1 VIGDLELLR
10 LEIDGDIGTLVLDRP
25 GDHNGFSHEMV
36 EELAATCAWL
46 ADRAPLRAVV
56 LTGAGRSFCAG
67 GDVSLF
73 RDAWVTDRDGMVAAL
88 RRLTGVLNEA
98 ILSLRR
104 VRYPVIAAINGPA
117 VGAGLGLALACDL
130 RIASERASLMFG
142 YGRLGACPDAGTSY
156 FLPRLVGAGR
166 ALELLLE
173 DGRLRAP
180 RALQEGLVTEVVPH
194 DELMTVAL
202 ARAARL
208 ARAAPHY
215 VATTKQLLAR
225 SLTNGLADQLQLERH
240 ALADG
245 SDTDDF
251 GRGLEA
257 LFAGGRPHFNGT

>member
-10 LEIDGDIGTLVLDRP
+10 LEIDGDIGTLILDRP
-25 GDHNGFSHEMV
+25 EDHNGFSQEMV
-36 EELAATCAWL
+36 EELAATTAWL

-73 RDAWVTDRDGMVAAL
+73 RDAWATDRDGMTARL

-98 ILSLRR
+98 ILSLQR
-104 VRYPVIAAINGPA
+104 VPYPVIAAINGPA

-142 YGRLGACPDAGTSY
+142 YGRLGACPDAGTSF
-156 FLPRLVGAGR
+156 FLPRIVGPGR

-180 RALQEGLVTEVVPH
+180 RALAEGLVTQVVPP

-202 ARAARL
+202 SRATRL
-208 ARAAPHY
+208 ARASPHY
-215 VATTKQLLAR
+215 VRATKQLLAR
-225 SLTNGLADQLQLERH
+225 SLTNGLADHLQLERH

-245 SDTDDF
+245 SETDDF

-257 LFAGGRPHFNGT
+257 LFAGRRPHFNGT

>member
-1 VIGDLELLR
+1 MIGDLKPLR
-10 LEIDGDIGTLVLDRP
+10 LEVDGDVGTLILDRP
-25 GDHNGFSHEMV
+25 DDHNGFSQELV
-36 EELAATCAWL
+36 EELAATTAWL
-46 ADRAPLRAVV
+46 ADEAPLRAVV

-67 GDVSLF
+67 GDVALF
-73 RDAWVTDRDGMVAAL
+73 RDAWVTDRPSMTAAL
-88 RRLTGVLNEA
+88 RRSTGVLHEA

-104 VRYPVIAAINGPA
+104 IPYPVIAAINGPA

-156 FLPRLVGAGR
+156 FLPRIVGPGR

-180 RALQEGLVTEVVPH
+180 RALAEGLVTEVVAH
-194 DELMTVAL
+194 DELLTVAH

-215 VATTKQLLAR
+215 VRTTKQLLAS
-225 SLTNGLADQLQLERH
+225 SLANGLADQLNLERH

-257 LFAGGRPHFNGT
+257 LFAGRRPHFTGN